1 MASTGETICN
11 NGQSAVSVTRR
22 RSYQVVIAATRDMGL
37 GMDMKLPWDLPSE
50 YQFFQ
55 DVTTR
60 TSDPTKRNATIMGR
74 KSWEST
80 PLEIR
85 PLPGRLNIVL
95 TKSSCHNIAI
105 DENVLV
111 SSSMESALE
120 LLATEPYSLSIEKV
134 FVIGGGELLRNYMN
148 ASICDAIHLTEIDI
162 SVPCDAFAPRVDTS
176 LYRPWYSSFPVV
188 ENGIRY
194 SFNTY
199 VRRKDAIVGSGEKK
213 SVAESDLKEYSFLP
227 KMVFERHEEFGYLN
241 LVQNIISSGD
251 MNDNSTLSKFGCQMR
266 FNLRKTFPLLTT
278 KKIFWLG
285 VVEEI
290 LQLISGSNNPK
301 ENGSHIW
308 DTDEA
313 KEYLDSFGVNA
324 TEEDG
329 DNPFLHGLH
338 WKHCDAS
345 QEFSQLSDVINK
357 IKNNPHD
364 QRIMLAACN
373 PLDFKLSV
381 SPCHTF
387 TQFYV
392 ANGEV
397 SCQIYQ
403 SSTEASIGI
412 PFSIATYSLL
422 TCIIAHVCDLGA
434 GDFIHVIGQAYI
446 NKAHVKAIQKQLQ
459 ISPKPFPILKINPEK
474 KKMDNFEAS
483 DLELMRI

>member
-1 MASTGETICN
+1 MATGEAMFI
-11 NGQSAVSVTRR
+11 NGQSTVSVTR

-37 GMDMKLPWDLPSE
+37 GMDMKLPWDLPTDS
-50 YQFFQ
+50 QFFH

-60 TSDPTKRNATIMGR
+60 TTDPTKRNATIMGR

-95 TKSSCHNIAI
+95 TKSSCHDIAT

-111 SSSMESALE
+111 CSSMESALE
-120 LLATEPYSLSIEKV
+120 LLATESYSLSIEKV

-148 ASICDAIHLTEIDI
+148 APSCDATHLTEIDI

-176 LYRPWYSSFPVV
+176 LYHPWYSSFPIV

-199 VRRKDAIVGSGEKK
+199 VRRKDDIVRFGENKSAAGS
-213 SVAESDLKEYSFLP
+213 DFKEYSFLP

-241 LVQNIISSGD
+241 LIQNIISSGD
-251 MNDNSTLSKFGCQMR
+251 MNDNNTLTKFGCQMR

-278 KKIFWLG
+278 KACLLLFTS
-285 VVEEI
+285 
-290 LQLISGSNNPK
+290 LIN
-301 ENGSHIW
+301 
-308 DTDEA
+308 
-313 KEYLDSFGVNA
+313 FGVNA

-329 DNPFLHGLH
+329 DHQHLYGLQ
-338 WKHCDAS
+338 WKHTDA
-345 QEFSQLSDVINK
+345 SQLSDVINK
-357 IKNNPHD
+357 IKNNPHN
-364 QRIMLAACN
+364 QRIMLSACN
-373 PLDFKLSV
+373 PSALKLSV
-381 SPCHTF
+381 SPCQTF
-387 TQFYV
+387 AEFYV
-392 ANGEV
+392 ANGEL

-403 SSTEASIGI
+403 SSTEASIEI

-422 TCIIAHVCDLGA
+422 TCIIAHVCDLVA
-434 GDFIHVIGQAYI
+434 GDFIYVVGQARI
-446 NKAHVKAIQKQLQ
+446 NKARVKAIQKQLQ

-483 DLELMRI
+483 DLELLGI

>member
-251 MNDNSTLSKFGCQMR
+251 MNDNSTLSKFGCQVR
-266 FNLRKTFPLLTT
+266 ATLNL
-278 KKIFWLG
+278 
-285 VVEEI
+285 
-290 LQLISGSNNPK
+290 
-301 ENGSHIW
+301 
-308 DTDEA
+308 
-313 KEYLDSFGVNA
+313 
-324 TEEDG
+324 
-329 DNPFLHGLH
+329 
-338 WKHCDAS
+338 C
-345 QEFSQLSDVINK
+345 
-357 IKNNPHD
+357 
-364 QRIMLAACN
+364 
-373 PLDFKLSV
+373 
-381 SPCHTF
+381 
-387 TQFYV
+387 
-392 ANGEV
+392 
-397 SCQIYQ
+397 
-403 SSTEASIGI
+403 
-412 PFSIATYSLL
+412 
-422 TCIIAHVCDLGA
+422 
-434 GDFIHVIGQAYI
+434 
-446 NKAHVKAIQKQLQ
+446 
-459 ISPKPFPILKINPEK
+459 
-474 KKMDNFEAS
+474 
-483 DLELMRI
+483 

>member
-1 MASTGETICN
+1 MATGEAMFI
-11 NGQSAVSVTRR
+11 NGQSTVSVTR

-37 GMDMKLPWDLPSE
+37 GMDMKLPWDLPTDS
-50 YQFFQ
+50 QFFH

-60 TSDPTKRNATIMGR
+60 TTDPTKRNATIMGR

-95 TKSSCHNIAI
+95 TKSSCHDIAT

-111 SSSMESALE
+111 CSSMESALE
-120 LLATEPYSLSIEKV
+120 LLATESYSLSIEKV

-148 ASICDAIHLTEIDI
+148 APSCDAIHLTEIDI

-176 LYRPWYSSFPVV
+176 LYHPWYSSFPIV

-199 VRRKDAIVGSGEKK
+199 VRRKDTVVGSGEKK
-213 SVAESDLKEYSFLP
+213 TAAVSDFKEYSFLP
-227 KMVFERHEEFGYLN
+227 KMVFERHEEFGYMN
-241 LVQNIISSGD
+241 LIQNIISSGD
-251 MNDNSTLSKFGCQMR
+251 MNDNNTLTKFGCQMR

-278 KKIFWLG
+278 KKVFWLG

-290 LQLISGSNNPK
+290 LQLISGSINPMEK
-301 ENGSHIW
+301 GSNIW
-308 DTDEA
+308 DSDEA
-313 KEYLDSFGVNA
+313 NEYLNSFGVNA

-329 DNPFLHGLH
+329 DHQHLYGLQ
-338 WKHCDAS
+338 WKHTDA
-345 QEFSQLSDVINK
+345 SQLSDVINK
-357 IKNNPHD
+357 IKNNPHN
-364 QRIMLAACN
+364 QRIMLSACN
-373 PLDFKLSV
+373 PSDLKLSV
-381 SPCHTF
+381 SPCQTF
-387 TQFYV
+387 AQFYV
-392 ANGEV
+392 ANGEL

-403 SSTEASIGI
+403 SSTEASIEI

-422 TCIIAHVCDLGA
+422 TCIIAHVCDLVA
-434 GDFIHVIGQAYI
+434 GDFIYVVGQARI
-446 NKAHVKAIQKQLQ
+446 NKARVKAIQKQLQ
-459 ISPKPFPILKINPEK
+459 ISPIPFPILKINPEK

-483 DLELMRI
+483 DLELLGI